1 MRKLNSYFAVQ
12 KSAILVAVLGLTMQ
26 AAIADSPLREQP
38 APANY
43 GCGSESISA
52 SMREFPSSKWITADL
67 LACLPF
73 QSNSFG
79 ASEPVVSPTGA
90 IVAQW
95 HNGSPAPLEIAGIKK
110 PDYAQFPNQ
119 VGFRTFTLGFP
130 RIGRE
135 RTAFAWFEDGR
146 RLWTVRQNVL
156 PSGFGVGGLVPITL
170 GVDGKP
176 SDLPELHH
184 NSGPLD
190 GLQWIGGKGL
200 ALAQFG
206 TKGGY
211 YRPDH
216 ADPSPTYAIV
226 DGQKGKIRAIL
237 PLSAI
242 PEFAGQT
249 ERDVFRFSTA
259 VATAT
264 TLPNGKVRAVLQY
277 GPLSAEPGF
286 RIVWTEGLQPLMWRD
301 YEDNRSDSSIVL
313 SPDGSKLLVNL
324 VLQPNGMQVF
334 DCDRGRNYIRECSP
348 PPTPVTGT
356 IAELIDLKTQ
366 KGIWQVPARATV
378 FWSQRTNPAISPDGR
393 FALVEMPSDD
403 NQRIIGLIS
412 MADGKLLEQFA
423 GSHTG
428 SMPID
433 FGFMTDGKHAWV
445 MCNGIF
451 IRYRMTARPAG

>member
-1 MRKLNSYFAVQ
+1 M
-12 KSAILVAVLGLTMQ
+12 
-26 AAIADSPLREQP
+26 
-38 APANY
+38 
-43 GCGSESISA
+43 
-52 SMREFPSSKWITADL
+52 
-67 LACLPF
+67 
-73 QSNSFG
+73 
-79 ASEPVVSPTGA
+79 
-90 IVAQW
+90 
-95 HNGSPAPLEIAGIKK
+95 
-110 PDYAQFPNQ
+110 
-119 VGFRTFTLGFP
+119 
-130 RIGRE
+130 
-135 RTAFAWFEDGR
+135 
-146 RLWTVRQNVL
+146 
-156 PSGFGVGGLVPITL
+156 PITL

>member
-1 MRKLNSYFAVQ
+1 MKRLKSNFVGQ
-12 KSAILVAVLGLTMQ
+12 KSAFVLAFVGLGIQ
-26 AAIADSPLREQP
+26 PAFADSPWNRPMQP
-38 APANY
+38 IIQ
-43 GCGSESISA
+43 GCDAESMSTL
-52 SMREFPSSKWITADL
+52 SREFPSSKWMKVDL
-67 LACLPF
+67 VACLPF
-73 QSNSFG
+73 QSSSFG

-90 IVAQW
+90 MVAQW
-95 HNGSPAPLEIAGIKK
+95 HNGSPAPMEIAGIGK
-110 PDYAQFPNQ
+110 PDYAQFPNH
-119 VGFRTFTLGFP
+119 VGFRTFTLGIP

-156 PSGFGVGGLVPITL
+156 SSGFGVGGLAPITL

-211 YRPDH
+211 YRPEH

-226 DGQKGKIRAIL
+226 DGQKGKIRATL

-242 PEFAGQT
+242 PELAGQT
-249 ERDVFRFSTA
+249 ERDVFRFGTA

-277 GPLSAEPGF
+277 GPLGAEPGF
-286 RIVWTEGLQPLMWRD
+286 RIVWTEGLQPLIWRD
-301 YEDNRSDSSIVL
+301 YEDNRSDSSILL
-313 SPDGSKLLVNL
+313 SPDGSKLLVNH

-334 DCDRGRNYIRECSP
+334 DCDRGRNYIRECTP
-348 PPTPVTGT
+348 PPTPVAGT
-356 IAELIDLKTQ
+356 IAELIDVKTQ

-412 MADGKLLEQFA
+412 MTDGKVLEQFA
-423 GSHTG
+423 ASHTG

-433 FGFMTDGKHAWV
+433 FGFMADGKHAWV

-451 IRYRMTARPAG
+451 LRYWINGRPA